1 MKLYSVNIVWK
12 SEKIKNQYRCSLKLI
27 LCIHSALFPFRRCIG
42 APTNARIF
50 THLQQSQRYSTAT
63 TATAKLLRPHSRSEH
78 SPTAAELFRAC
89 ETSRDFAS
97 ALLFGLRSVSP
108 SADHQFL
115 RSCFRLSDSTHSQST
130 KVCSFFFRF
139 RKFIFITFKF
149 PTIKTHL
156 HLYPAL
162 VFMSPSYLSCA
173 RAPRAQHMNRA
184 DY

>member
-1 MKLYSVNIVWK
+1 MQFKINSLYPLSTFPLQALYRGSNKCQDIHPSSTKSMVFYSNNSNSKVTPTSLEKWTFSNSSRTIQSLRDKSRFCLSLVIRTQVCVLCLFGSSV
-12 SEKIKNQYRCSLKLI
+12 SEKLFQTLRLNSLP
-27 LCIHSALFPFRRCIG
+27 IHKS
-42 APTNARIF
+42 
-50 THLQQSQRYSTAT
+50 LQ
-63 TATAKLLRPHSRSEH
+63 
-78 SPTAAELFRAC
+78 
-89 ETSRDFAS
+89 
-97 ALLFGLRSVSP
+97 
-108 SADHQFL
+108 
-115 RSCFRLSDSTHSQST
+115 
-130 KVCSFFFRF
+130 FFFRF

>member
-1 MKLYSVNIVWK
+1 MQFKINSLYPLSTFPLQALYRGSNKCQDIHPSSTK
-12 SEKIKNQYRCSLKLI
+12 SMVFYSNNSNSKVTPTSHEKWIFSNSSRTIQSLRDK
-27 LCIHSALFPFRRCIG
+27 
-42 APTNARIF
+42 
-50 THLQQSQRYSTAT
+50 
-63 TATAKLLRPHSRSEH
+63 SRFCLSLVIR
-78 SPTAAELFRAC
+78 TQVC
-89 ETSRDFAS
+89 
-97 ALLFGLRSVSP
+97 VS
-108 SADHQFL
+108 SDHQFL

>member
-1 MKLYSVNIVWK
+1 MAGARK

-50 THLQQSQRYSTAT
+50 THLQQSQRYSTAA
-63 TATAKLLRPHSRSEH
+63 TATAKLLRPHSRSEY
-78 SPTAAELFRAC
+78 SPTAAAELFRAG

-108 SADHQFL
+108 SSSDHQFL

-130 KVCSFFFRF
+130 KVCSFFSVLENLFSSPLS
-139 RKFIFITFKF
+139 F
-149 PTIKTHL
+149 PQLKPIYICT
-156 HLYPAL
+156 
-162 VFMSPSYLSCA
+162 
-173 RAPRAQHMNRA
+173 RR
-184 DY
+184 